1 MVAFWMVIVFIGPSI
16 SPYHEADILDE
27 ALFIKPGS
35 DDPYPATDF
44 QPPSKVVWLGSDYLG
59 RDTLSRTLFGART
72 TIGISLASTLLAY
85 VVGITLGIAAAV
97 GGTLMD
103 STLSR
108 VNDAFLSIPSIMMA
122 LVVIA
127 AIGSTIPILIILTGL
142 IYATTVFRIAR
153 SLGLEVVVSDFV
165 EAARVRGEG
174 LWWIITREVLPNVA
188 MPMATDFG
196 LRFVYVILFIS
207 SLSFL
212 GLGVQPAA
220 VGLGQH
226 GQGESRRASLR
237 FHRAARAGAC
247 HRHLDD
253 RDQPHRRRRLRP
265 RRRPAGQED
274 DLMPALLE
282 VDRLKID
289 ARKDDDSL
297 SPIVKS
303 VSFNVE
309 RGEVMALIGES
320 GSGKTTI
327 ALSALGYAKPGLE
340 FTSGEVRLDGRD
352 VISMPPDE
360 QRALRGQRVAYL
372 AQSAAA
378 TFNPAL
384 TIGEQ
389 VTESPIL
396 HGQLSREEAERR
408 AEELYRALELP
419 DPERLGRRY
428 PHQVSG
434 GQLQRLMA
442 AMALCGNPDLLILDE
457 PTTAL
462 DVTTQIEVL
471 KAFKSVIQQEGAA
484 AIYVTHDLSV
494 VAQIADHIVV
504 LYAGD
509 IQERGTAD
517 QIINRPSHDYTR
529 RLMAAVRPPPAAG
542 QGEETSD
549 AHRREAPAL
558 EMKNVT
564 AGYGRGAAAV
574 KVLRDVNVTI
584 QRGHTVGVIGE
595 SGCGKSTLARVM
607 SGLLP
612 AGEGEV
618 LLDGQALQPSLRQ
631 RARSELQKVQFV
643 FQMADTA
650 LNPRQR
656 IDHILG
662 RPLEFYLGLKG
673 AEKRAR
679 IGELLHMVELP
690 PEFAGRYP
698 EELSGGQKQR
708 VNLARAL
715 AASPEVLLCD
725 EVISALDTIV
735 GANVIELLERL
746 RKQTGVSFVFISHD
760 LSTIASFADQVVVL
774 YAGRV
779 VEQGRTDQ
787 VLSPPYHPY
796 TRLLIASVPELRIGW
811 LEETMQTQEAQAGI
825 DRVVK
830 LVEVGCPFFDRCP
843 ISIEGTCDRE
853 TPPIRTLGRGHAI
866 ECHRSEA
873 EFVAAS

>member
-1 MVAFWMVIVFIGPSI
+1 
-16 SPYHEADILDE
+16 
-27 ALFIKPGS
+27 
-35 DDPYPATDF
+35 
-44 QPPSKVVWLGSDYLG
+44 
-59 RDTLSRTLFGART
+59 
-72 TIGISLASTLLAY
+72 
-85 VVGITLGIAAAV
+85 
-97 GGTLMD
+97 
-103 STLSR
+103 
-108 VNDAFLSIPSIMMA
+108 
-122 LVVIA
+122 
-127 AIGSTIPILIILTGL
+127 
-142 IYATTVFRIAR
+142 
-153 SLGLEVVVSDFV
+153 
-165 EAARVRGEG
+165 
-174 LWWIITREVLPNVA
+174 
-188 MPMATDFG
+188 
-196 LRFVYVILFIS
+196 
-207 SLSFL
+207 
-212 GLGVQPAA
+212 
-220 VGLGQH
+220 
-226 GQGESRRASLR
+226 
-237 FHRAARAGAC
+237 
-247 HRHLDD
+247 
-253 RDQPHRRRRLRP
+253 
-265 RRRPAGQED
+265 
-274 DLMPALLE
+274 MPALLE
-282 VDRLKID
+282 VDHLRID
-289 ARKDDDSL
+289 ARNDDDSL
-297 SPIVKS
+297 SPIVKG
-303 VSFNVE
+303 VSFKVE
-309 RGEVMALIGES
+309 RGEVVALIGES

-340 FTSGEVRLDGRD
+340 FTGGEVRLHGRD
-352 VISMPPDE
+352 VISMPPHE

-396 HGQLSREEAERR
+396 HGQLSREEADRR

-419 DPERLGRRY
+419 DPDRLGKRY

-442 AMALCGNPDLLILDE
+442 AMALCGKPDLLILDE

-471 KAFKSVIQQEGAA
+471 KAFKSVIKQEGAA
-484 AIYVTHDLSV
+484 AVYVTHDLSV

-509 IQERGTAD
+509 IQEEGTAH
-517 QIINRPSHDYTR
+517 QIINRPGHDYTR

-542 QGEETSD
+542 QGDETSD

-558 EMKNVT
+558 EVRGV
-564 AGYGRGAAAV
+564 AASYGRGARAV
-574 KVLRDVNVTI
+574 RVLSDVNMSV

-612 AGEGEV
+612 AREGNV
-618 LLDGQALQPSLRQ
+618 LLDGQTLQPSLRQ
-631 RARSELQKVQFV
+631 RRRSELQKVQFV

-673 AEKRAR
+673 AEKRKR

-690 PEFAGRYP
+690 VEFAGRYP

-735 GANVIELLERL
+735 GANVIELLKRL

-760 LSTIASFADQVVVL
+760 LSTIASFADEIVVL

-779 VEQGRTDQ
+779 VEQGKTDL

-796 TRLLIASVPELRIGW
+796 TRLLIASVPELRVGW

-825 DRVVK
+825 DRVVT
-830 LVEVGCPFFDRCP
+830 LTEIGCPFFDRCP
-843 ISIEGTCDRE
+843 LAIEGTCDKE
-853 TPPIRTLGRGHAI
+853 TPPIRDLGGGHTI
-866 ECHRSEA
+866 ECHRSQE

>member
-1 MVAFWMVIVFIGPSI
+1 
-16 SPYHEADILDE
+16 
-27 ALFIKPGS
+27 
-35 DDPYPATDF
+35 
-44 QPPSKVVWLGSDYLG
+44 
-59 RDTLSRTLFGART
+59 
-72 TIGISLASTLLAY
+72 
-85 VVGITLGIAAAV
+85 
-97 GGTLMD
+97 
-103 STLSR
+103 
-108 VNDAFLSIPSIMMA
+108 
-122 LVVIA
+122 
-127 AIGSTIPILIILTGL
+127 
-142 IYATTVFRIAR
+142 
-153 SLGLEVVVSDFV
+153 
-165 EAARVRGEG
+165 
-174 LWWIITREVLPNVA
+174 
-188 MPMATDFG
+188 
-196 LRFVYVILFIS
+196 
-207 SLSFL
+207 
-212 GLGVQPAA
+212 
-220 VGLGQH
+220 
-226 GQGESRRASLR
+226 
-237 FHRAARAGAC
+237 
-247 HRHLDD
+247 
-253 RDQPHRRRRLRP
+253 
-265 RRRPAGQED
+265 
-274 DLMPALLE
+274 MPALLE
-282 VDRLKID
+282 VDRLTID

-297 SPIVKS
+297 SPIVKG
-303 VSFNVE
+303 VSFDVA
-309 RGEVMALIGES
+309 RGEVVALIGES

-327 ALSALGYAKPGLE
+327 ALSALGYCKPGLE
-340 FTSGEVRLDGRD
+340 FTGGEVRLHGRD

-360 QRALRGQRVAYL
+360 QRELRGQRVAYL

-396 HGQLSREEAERR
+396 HGQSSREEAERR
-408 AEELYRALELP
+408 AEALYRALELP

-442 AMALCGNPDLLILDE
+442 AMALCGRPDLLVLDE

-471 KAFKSVIQQEGAA
+471 KAFKSVIEQEGAA

-509 IQERGTAD
+509 IQEQGPAD
-517 QIINRPSHDYTR
+517 RIINRPGHDYTR

-542 QGEETSD
+542 QGDETSD
-549 AHRREAPAL
+549 EHRREAPAL
-558 EMKNVT
+558 EVRNVD
-564 AGYGRGAAAV
+564 AGYGRGASAV
-574 KVLRDVNVTI
+574 RVLADVNVTV
-584 QRGHTVGVIGE
+584 QRGHTVGIIGE

-612 AGEGEV
+612 AREGEV
-618 LLDGQALQPSLRQ
+618 LLDGERLQPSLRQ
-631 RARSELQKVQFV
+631 RSRSELRKIQFV

-662 RPLEFYLGLKG
+662 RPLEFYLGLRG
-673 AEKRAR
+673 AEKRKR
-679 IGELLHMVELP
+679 IAELLDMVELP
-690 PEFAGRYP
+690 AEFAGRYP

-735 GANVIELLERL
+735 GANVIELLKRL
-746 RKQTGVSFVFISHD
+746 RRQTGVSFVFISHD
-760 LSTIASFADQVVVL
+760 LSTIASFADEIVVL

-779 VEQGRTDQ
+779 VEQGKTDQ

-811 LEETMQTQEAQAGI
+811 LEETMQTREAQAGI

-830 LVEVGCPFFDRCP
+830 LTEVGCPFFDRCP
-843 ISIEGTCDRE
+843 VATEGTCDRE
-853 TPPIRTLGRGHAI
+853 TPPIRDLGGGHTI
-866 ECHRSEA
+866 ECHRSREEYAAEA
-873 EFVAAS
+873 LPRHRGG

>member
-1 MVAFWMVIVFIGPSI
+1 
-16 SPYHEADILDE
+16 
-27 ALFIKPGS
+27 
-35 DDPYPATDF
+35 
-44 QPPSKVVWLGSDYLG
+44 
-59 RDTLSRTLFGART
+59 
-72 TIGISLASTLLAY
+72 
-85 VVGITLGIAAAV
+85 
-97 GGTLMD
+97 
-103 STLSR
+103 
-108 VNDAFLSIPSIMMA
+108 
-122 LVVIA
+122 
-127 AIGSTIPILIILTGL
+127 
-142 IYATTVFRIAR
+142 
-153 SLGLEVVVSDFV
+153 
-165 EAARVRGEG
+165 
-174 LWWIITREVLPNVA
+174 
-188 MPMATDFG
+188 
-196 LRFVYVILFIS
+196 
-207 SLSFL
+207 
-212 GLGVQPAA
+212 
-220 VGLGQH
+220 
-226 GQGESRRASLR
+226 
-237 FHRAARAGAC
+237 
-247 HRHLDD
+247 
-253 RDQPHRRRRLRP
+253 
-265 RRRPAGQED
+265 
-274 DLMPALLE
+274 MPALLE
-282 VDRLKID
+282 VDHLKID

-309 RGEVMALIGES
+309 RGEVVALIGES

-327 ALSALGYAKPGLE
+327 ALSALGYCKPGLE
-340 FTSGEVRLDGRD
+340 FTGGEVRLHGRD
-352 VISMPPDE
+352 VITMDPDE
-360 QRALRGQRVAYL
+360 QRDLRGQRVAYL

-396 HGQLSREEAERR
+396 HGQLSREKAEIR

-419 DPERLGRRY
+419 DPDRLGKRY

-442 AMALCGNPDLLILDE
+442 AMALCGKPDLLVLDE

-471 KAFKSVIQQEGAA
+471 KAFKSVIKQEGAA

-509 IQERGTAD
+509 IQEQGTAD
-517 QIINRPSHDYTR
+517 QIINRPGHDYTR

-542 QGEETSD
+542 QGDESLDE
-549 AHRREAPAL
+549 HRREAPAL
-558 EMKNVT
+558 EVRNVN
-564 AGYGRGAAAV
+564 AGYGKGASAV
-574 KVLRDVNVTI
+574 RVLSDVNVSV

-612 AGEGEV
+612 AREGDV
-618 LLDGQALQPSLRQ
+618 LLDGERLRPSLKQ
-631 RARSELQKVQFV
+631 RARSELQKIQFV

-662 RPLEFYLGLKG
+662 RPLEFYLGLRG
-673 AEKRAR
+673 VEKRKR
-679 IGELLHMVELP
+679 IAELLDMVELP
-690 PEFAGRYP
+690 AEFAGRYP

-735 GANVIELLERL
+735 GANVIELLKRL
-746 RKQTGVSFVFISHD
+746 RRQTGVSFVFISHD
-760 LSTIASFADQVVVL
+760 LSTIASFADEIVVL

-779 VEQGRTDQ
+779 VEQGKTDQ

-825 DRVVK
+825 DRVVT
-830 LVEVGCPFFDRCP
+830 LTEVGCPFFDRCP
-843 ISIEGTCDRE
+843 LAIEGTCNRE
-853 TPPIRTLGRGHAI
+853 TPPIRDLGGGHTI
-866 ECHRSEA
+866 ECHRSQE
-873 EFVAAS
+873 EFAAAS